1 MSPTEFAAC
10 WRLSR
15 CCSRGRE
22 PVRRCRPLLGTFVEI
37 DADDSAAIDLAFAA
51 IKWIHTAMSAH
62 DPDSEI
68 SQINRKAHLRPVAVS
83 EWTAQVI
90 KRALFWSNRSVGR
103 FDVVRAGR
111 VALDRGALPRH
122 SNQPLPADADWTSVS
137 ITRGAVSLEQ
147 PGCLDLGGIAKGF
160 AVDRAIDALKAAGLT
175 RGLVNA
181 GGDMRGFGAD
191 AWPVTVIDPANR
203 RPLASVNLVDGA
215 MATSAGIPTASG
227 VLAFDQIPDRDPRW
241 SSVTVRAP
249 LACDADA
256 LTKIVWSGGL
266 ETGRCLGSA
275 GAEAFVLGV
284 DGSLE
289 GVGVGALA
297 A

>member
-1 MSPTEFAAC
+1 MAFAAC
-10 WRLSR
+10 WRPSR
-15 CCSRGRE
+15 WSSRGRE

-51 IKWIHTAMSAH
+51 IGRIHTAMSAH
-62 DPDSEI
+62 EPDSEI
-68 SQINRKAHLRPVAVS
+68 SQINRSAHLRPVAVS

-90 KRALFWSNRSVGR
+90 ERALFWSRLSAGR

-122 SNQPLPADADWTSVS
+122 SDRPLPGDADWTSVS
-137 ITRGAVSLEQ
+137 ISGSAVSLEQ
-147 PGCLDLGGIAKGF
+147 PACLDLGGIAKGF
-160 AVDRAIDALKAAGLT
+160 AVDRAIDALEAAGMS

-191 AWPVTVIDPANR
+191 AWPVTVIDPANC
-203 RPLASVNLVDGA
+203 RPLASVRLIDGA
-215 MATSAGIPTASG
+215 LATSAGLPAASG
-227 VLAFDQIPDRDPRW
+227 VLAFDHLPNHNPCW

-256 LTKIVWSGGL
+256 LTKIVWSGVPEL
-266 ETGRCLGSA
+266 AKWLGSA
-275 GAEAFVLGV
+275 GAEAFVIGV
-284 DGSLE
+284 DGSIQAI
-289 GVGVGALA
+289 GVEALA